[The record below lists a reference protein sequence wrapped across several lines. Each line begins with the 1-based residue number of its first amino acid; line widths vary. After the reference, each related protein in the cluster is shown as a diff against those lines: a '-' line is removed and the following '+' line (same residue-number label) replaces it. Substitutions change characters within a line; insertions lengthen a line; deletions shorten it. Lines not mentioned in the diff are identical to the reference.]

1 MNQILSF
8 RTPNAI
14 YAGFGASERLGPEAK
29 VMGASQV
36 LLVTDKGVTNSGIT
50 ENLKHNLTKV
60 GIGVEVF
67 DDVKPE
73 PDLACQDACIKFAK
87 QGKFDLI
94 VGAGGGSSMD
104 VASVTAVMMT
114 NPGIVTD
121 YVGTDLIK
129 KPGIPTILI
138 PTTAGTGAEVTPN
151 AVLSDPDAK
160 GKKVLISPYILPR
173 LAIVDPYMHISMPP
187 TVTSASG
194 MDALAHAVE
203 SFTHFTKASVMTDLF
218 AKEAI
223 IMIGRSIRT
232 AVAKGDNLEARYD
245 MAIGSLFAGMA
256 LANAG
261 VTAVHAL
268 SYPLGVEYHVP
279 HGVANG
285 LLLPYVM
292 EFNVPGNIP
301 KFALIAKL
309 LGEMADHLPLL
320 EQAYRAP
327 EAVKKIL
334 FDMKIAHSLTDLK
347 IPERAIP
354 EMSKAAS
361 ANTRLLSVNPRNMTI
376 QDIES
381 IYRKCL

>member
-8 RTPNAI
+8 RIPNVI

-29 VMGASQV
+29 AMGASQV

-50 ENLKHNLTKV
+50 ENLQHNLTKA
-60 GIGVEVF
+60 GIGDE
-67 DDVKPE
+67 VKPE

-87 QGKFDLI
+87 QGKFDVI
-94 VGAGGGSSMD
+94 VGAGGGSAMD

-114 NPGIVTD
+114 NPGSVTD
-121 YVGTDLIK
+121 YVGADLIK

-151 AVLSDPDAK
+151 AVLADPDAK

-187 TVTSASG
+187 SVTSSSG

-203 SFTHFTKASVMTDLF
+203 AFTHFTKASVITDLF

-223 IMIGRSIRT
+223 VMIGRSIRT

-245 MAIGSLFAGMA
+245 MAMGSLFAGIA

-268 SYPLGVEYHVP
+268 SYPLGVEYHIP

-309 LGEMADHLPLL
+309 LGEVVDHLPLL
-320 EQAYRAP
+320 EQAYRAA

-334 FDMKIAHSLTDLK
+334 FDMKMAHSLTDLK
-347 IPERAIP
+347 IPEGAIP
-354 EMSKAAS
+354 EMAKAAS
-361 ANTRLLSVNPRNMTI
+361 ANTRLLSVNPRTMTA